1 MTLPGG
7 IGAHKW
13 IDRRLL
19 DALAD
24 QVAPALPLLVD
35 LDGYVLE
42 SWGANV
48 FARLSGGT
56 LVTPP
61 LDGRILPGVA
71 RARLLAVHERAR
83 EQRLT
88 LEALLGADEVF
99 LTSALGV
106 QVAATA
112 PEDTNAS
119 TSTPNATR

>member
-1 MTLPGG
+1 MPGG

-19 DALAD
+19 DALD
-24 QVAPALPLLVD
+24 EQIAPALPLLVD

-48 FARLSGGT
+48 FARLSGGA

-71 RARLLAVHERAR
+71 RARLLSVHTDAR
-83 EQRLT
+83 EERLT
-88 LEALLGADEVF
+88 LEALLAADEVF

-112 PEDTNAS
+112 PEATSAS
-119 TSTPNATR
+119 TSTPSPTR